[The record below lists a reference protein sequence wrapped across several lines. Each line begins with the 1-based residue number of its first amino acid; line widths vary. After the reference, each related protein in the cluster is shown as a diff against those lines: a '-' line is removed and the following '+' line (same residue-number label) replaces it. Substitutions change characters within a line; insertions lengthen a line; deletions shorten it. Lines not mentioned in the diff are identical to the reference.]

1 MVITVSHEAEMSP
14 NAFLSI
20 NIIFLKSCLTL
31 CDPVDYSP
39 PGSSIHEILQA
50 RALEWVAI
58 SSSRESSR
66 PCSWPQASHTV
77 GRHLPTEPTGKSQV
91 LCWTNRVEI
100 PHVQGQRNPSKM
112 VGAGAAVRRYPMSK
126 SKREAPEQDPVSPSV
141 SLSHQEVFISLLS
154 FSIRGQTPKV
164 TITES

>member
-1 MVITVSHEAEMSP
+1 MVIAVSHEAEMSP

-20 NIIFLKSCLTL
+20 NVNFLKSCLTL
-31 CDPVDYSP
+31 CDPVDCSP

-50 RALEWVAI
+50 GALEWVAI
-58 SSSRESSR
+58 SSSRGSSR
-66 PCSWPQASHTV
+66 PCSWPRASHTV
-77 GRHLPTEPTGKSQV
+77 GRHLATEPTGKSQV
-91 LCWTNRVEI
+91 LCWTRRVEI

-112 VGAGAAVRRYPMSK
+112 VGAGAAMRRYPMSK
-126 SKREAPEQDPVSPSV
+126 GKGEAPEQDPVSPSV

-154 FSIRGQTPKV
+154 CSIRGQTLKV